1 MTKHHCAQIAQNI
14 IGHNDIYV
22 FLLRK
27 GIIMTKIV
35 VIGAGYAGV
44 LATKKLEKKLRK
56 KKLADSTQI
65 TIIDKHPYHTML
77 TELHE
82 VAACRVGEES
92 IKMNLDQIFAG
103 RKVDVVLDTVTKVDF
118 DNNQVQGKDGSYDY
132 DYLVVA
138 AGSKPTYFG
147 VEGAEEH
154 SYTLWSYDDAVKLR
168 DRIHDCFRMAAD
180 ETNPVKKKELL
191 SFYVVGAGFTGVEM
205 VGELAEYTPIL
216 CKRFGIDPE
225 DVTIVDVDGLSRPV
239 PILPEKLSNKVDR
252 RLRKMGVDVVMNA
265 SVVGVGSNFIK
276 LKKGEEV
283 TEHVAGTV
291 IWTAGIESSDITADI
306 AKEVTSGG
314 RGRITVDENLRSVDH
329 ENVYVIGDNM
339 LYTAPGEERPVPQMV
354 ENAEH
359 SAATVAK
366 NIVATI
372 TKSGKLE
379 AYAPKFHGVMVCV
392 GGRYGVARGGMAKHQ
407 INFASFFAMFAKH
420 FINIIYFIQVMGWT
434 KVFSYL
440 KHEFFTIRN
449 RRSFLGG
456 HFSNRTPSFMLVPL
470 RIWLGAV
477 WVYEGVMKV
486 LEGWLDKPMLSG
498 FFGGANSWFDSLLGR
513 VDPAAADAVSS
524 ATTAATTTAA
534 ADAVSSATTAA
545 TAAADAVASA
555 STAVAD
561 AAVSAG
567 TVIFDWNFKLFETIL
582 VSGVELVHSTISDI
596 AFKIQVPFVDRF
608 VENVVLAS
616 DSTQMFMQT
625 VIVILQILIGLGLI
639 AGCFTFLSAGVSL
652 ILQAMFVTTTG
663 LYLNTFWMIFAGL
676 ALIFGGGYT
685 LGIDYYL
692 MPFLKKKWQKV
703 KWARKWYLYND

>member
-1 MTKHHCAQIAQNI
+1 MTN
-14 IGHNDIYV
+14 
-22 FLLRK
+22 
-27 GIIMTKIV
+27 IV

-56 KKLADSTQI
+56 KKLADETQI
-65 TIIDKHPYHTML
+65 TLIDKHPYHTML

-92 IKMNLDQIFAG
+92 VKMNLDQIFAG
-103 RKVDVVLDTVTKVDF
+103 RKVNVVLDTVTKVDF
-118 DNNQVQGKDGSYDY
+118 ENNKVQGKNNAYDY

-147 VEGAEEH
+147 VEGAEEN

-180 ETNPVKKKELL
+180 ETDEAKRKELL

-216 CKRFGIDPE
+216 CKRFNIKRE

-239 PILPEKLSNKVDR
+239 PILPEKLSNKVDK

-265 SVVGVGSNFIK
+265 SVVGVGKNFIK
-276 LKKGEEV
+276 LKKNDEI

-291 IWTAGIESSDITADI
+291 IWTAGIESSEITSDI

-314 RGRITVDENLRSVDH
+314 RGRIQVDEHLRSVDH

-366 NIVATI
+366 NIMADI
-372 TKSGKLE
+372 TKQGEME
-379 AYAPKFHGVMVCV
+379 AYNPKFHGVMVCV

-434 KVFSYL
+434 KVISYL

-470 RIWLGAV
+470 RLWVGAV
-477 WVYEGVMKV
+477 WVYEGVMKI
-486 LEGWLDKPMLSG
+486 LEGWFEKPMLTG
-498 FFGGANSWFDSLLGR
+498 FFGGANTWFDTLLGR
-513 VDPAAADAVSS
+513 IDPAAADAVAS
-524 ATTAATTTAA
+524 ASTE
-534 ADAVSSATTAA
+534 AV
-545 TAAADAVASA
+545 DAVASA

-561 AAVSAG
+561 AAVQTG

-582 VSGVELVHSTISDI
+582 VSGTDLASSTLSDI
-596 AFKIQVPFVDRF
+596 AFKIQVPFVDWF
-608 VENVVLAS
+608 VNNVVLAS
-616 DSTQMFMQT
+616 DGMQMFMQIF
-625 VIVILQILIGLGLI
+625 IVIMEILIGLGLMG
-639 AGCFTFLSAGVSL
+639 GCFTFLSAGVSL
-652 ILQAMFVTTTG
+652 VLQAMFVTTTG
-663 LYLNTFWMIFAGL
+663 LYLNTFWMIFAGI
-676 ALIFGGGYT
+676 ALLIGGGYT

-692 MPFLKKKWQKV
+692 MPFLKKNWQKV

>member
-1 MTKHHCAQIAQNI
+1 MTN
-14 IGHNDIYV
+14 
-22 FLLRK
+22 
-27 GIIMTKIV
+27 IV

-56 KKLADSTQI
+56 KKLADETQI
-65 TIIDKHPYHTML
+65 TLIDKHPYHTML

-92 IKMNLDQIFAG
+92 VKMNLDQIFAG
-103 RKVDVVLDTVTKVDF
+103 RKVNVVLDTVTKVDF
-118 DNNQVQGKDGSYDY
+118 ENNKVQGKNNVYDY

-147 VEGAEEH
+147 VEGAEEN

-180 ETNPVKKKELL
+180 ETDEAKRKELL

-216 CKRFGIDPE
+216 CKRFNIKRE

-239 PILPEKLSNKVDR
+239 PILPEKLSNKVDK

-265 SVVGVGSNFIK
+265 SVVGVGKNFIK
-276 LKKGEEV
+276 LKKNDEI

-291 IWTAGIESSDITADI
+291 IWTAGIESSEITSDI

-314 RGRITVDENLRSVDH
+314 RGRIQVDEHLRSVDH

-366 NIVATI
+366 NIMADI
-372 TKSGKLE
+372 TKQGEME
-379 AYAPKFHGVMVCV
+379 AYNPKFHGVMVCV

-434 KVFSYL
+434 KVISYL

-470 RIWLGAV
+470 RLWVGAV
-477 WVYEGVMKV
+477 WVYEGVMKI
-486 LEGWLDKPMLSG
+486 LEGWFEKPMLTG
-498 FFGGANSWFDSLLGR
+498 FFGGANTWFDTLLGR
-513 VDPAAADAVSS
+513 IDPSAADAVAS
-524 ATTAATTTAA
+524 ASTE
-534 ADAVSSATTAA
+534 AV
-545 TAAADAVASA
+545 DAVASA

-561 AAVSAG
+561 VAVQTG

-582 VSGVELVHSTISDI
+582 VSGTDLASSTLSDI
-596 AFKIQVPFVDRF
+596 AFKIQVPFVDWF
-608 VENVVLAS
+608 VNNVVLAS
-616 DSTQMFMQT
+616 DGMQMFMQIF
-625 VIVILQILIGLGLI
+625 IVIMEILIGLGLMG
-639 AGCFTFLSAGVSL
+639 GCFTFLSAGVSL
-652 ILQAMFVTTTG
+652 VLQAMFVTTTG
-663 LYLNTFWMIFAGL
+663 LYLNTFWMIFAGI
-676 ALIFGGGYT
+676 ALLIGGGYT

-692 MPFLKKKWQKV
+692 MPFLKKNWQKV

>member
-1 MTKHHCAQIAQNI
+1 
-14 IGHNDIYV
+14 
-22 FLLRK
+22 
-27 GIIMTKIV
+27 MTKIV

-44 LATKKLEKKLRK
+44 LASKKLEKKLRK
-56 KKLADSTQI
+56 QKLADSTEI
-65 TIIDKHPYHTML
+65 TLIDKHPYHTML

-92 IKMNLDQIFAG
+92 VKMNLDQIFAG
-103 RKVDVVLDTVTKVDF
+103 RKVNVVLDTVTNVDF
-118 DNNQVQGKDGSYDY
+118 ENNKIQGKDGSYDY
-132 DYLVVA
+132 DYLVLA

-147 VEGAEEH
+147 VEGAEEN

-180 ETNPVKKKELL
+180 ETDVIKRRELL

-216 CKRFGIDPE
+216 CKRFNINRE

-252 RLRKMGVDVVMNA
+252 RLRKMGVEVVMGA
-265 SVVGVGSNFIK
+265 SVVGVGENFIK

-283 TEHVAGTV
+283 SQHVAGTV
-291 IWTAGIESSDITADI
+291 IWTAGIESSDITAEI
-306 AKEVTSGG
+306 ASKVTSGG
-314 RGRITVDENLRSVDH
+314 RGRIQVNENLQSVDH

-339 LYTAPGEERPVPQMV
+339 LYVAPGEERPVPQMV

-372 TKSGKLE
+372 TKKGELE
-379 AYAPKFHGVMVCV
+379 AYNPKFHGVMVCV

-470 RIWLGAV
+470 RLWLGAV
-477 WVYEGVMKV
+477 WVYEGVMKIV
-486 LEGWLDKPMLSG
+486 EGWLTTPMLAG

-513 VDPAAADAVSS
+513 IDPAAADAVAS
-524 ATTAATTTAA
+524 ASTE
-534 ADAVSSATTAA
+534 
-545 TAAADAVASA
+545 AADAVASA
-555 STAVAD
+555 STAVEGAA
-561 AAVSAG
+561 AAVQTG

-582 VSGVELVHSTISDI
+582 VSGVELAESTVSDI
-596 AFKIQVPFVDRF
+596 AFKIQVPFVDWF
-608 VENVVLAS
+608 VENVVLS
-616 DSTQMFMQT
+616 GDSMTMFMQI
-625 VIVILQILIGLGLI
+625 VIVVLQILIGLGLMG
-639 AGCFTFLSAGVSL
+639 GCFTFLSAGVSL
-652 ILQAMFVTTTG
+652 VLQAMFVTTTG
-663 LYLNTFWMIFAGL
+663 LYLNTFWMIFASV
-676 ALIFGGGYT
+676 ALLFGGGYT

-692 MPFLKKKWQKV
+692 MPFLKSKWQKV

>member
-1 MTKHHCAQIAQNI
+1 MT
-14 IGHNDIYV
+14 
-22 FLLRK
+22 R
-27 GIIMTKIV
+27 IV

-56 KKLADSTQI
+56 KKLANETEI
-65 TIIDKHPYHTML
+65 TLIDKHPYHTML

-92 IKMNLDQIFAG
+92 VKMNLDQIFAG
-103 RKVDVVLDTVTKVDF
+103 RKVNVVLDTVTKVDF
-118 DNNQVQGKDGSYDY
+118 AGNRVEGKNGQYEY

-147 VEGAEEH
+147 VEGAKEY

-168 DRIHDCFRMAAD
+168 DRIHNCFRMAAD
-180 ETNPVKKKELL
+180 ETDAAKRKELL

-216 CKRFGIDPE
+216 CKRFNIKQE
-225 DVTIVDVDGLSRPV
+225 EVTIVDVDGLSRPV

-252 RLRKMGVDVVMNA
+252 RLKKMGVDVVMST
-265 SVVGVGSNFIK
+265 SVVGVGANFIK
-276 LKKGEEV
+276 LKKGEEI

-291 IWTAGIESSDITADI
+291 IWTAGIESSDITSEI

-314 RGRITVDENLRSVDH
+314 RGRLQVDENLRCVDH

-372 TKSGKLE
+372 TKSDELE
-379 AYAPKFHGVMVCV
+379 AYNPKFHGVMVCV

-470 RIWLGAV
+470 RLWLGAV

-486 LEGWLDKPMLSG
+486 VEGWLDKPMLSG
-498 FFGGANSWFDSLLGR
+498 FFGGANTWFDTLLGR
-513 VDPAAADAVSS
+513 IDPAAVDAVAS
-524 ATTAATTTAA
+524 ASTEAAG
-534 ADAVSSATTAA
+534 
-545 TAAADAVASA
+545 AADAVASA
-555 STAVAD
+555 STAVAGAAD
-561 AAVSAG
+561 AVVSTG

-582 VSGVELVHSTISDI
+582 VSGVDLAESTVSDI
-596 AFKIQVPFVDRF
+596 AFKLQVPFVDWF
-608 VENVVLAS
+608 VTNVVLAS
-616 DSTQMFMQT
+616 DGMQMFMQI
-625 VIVILQILIGLGLI
+625 VIVILQILIGLGLMG
-639 AGCFTFLSAGVSL
+639 GCFTFLSAGVSL
-652 ILQAMFVTTTG
+652 VLQAMFVTTTG
-663 LYLNTFWMIFAGL
+663 LYLNTFWMIFAGI
-676 ALIFGGGYT
+676 ALLFGGGYT

-692 MPFLKKKWQKV
+692 MPFLKKKWQNV

>member
-1 MTKHHCAQIAQNI
+1 MTN
-14 IGHNDIYV
+14 
-22 FLLRK
+22 
-27 GIIMTKIV
+27 IV

-56 KKLADSTQI
+56 KKLADETQI
-65 TIIDKHPYHTML
+65 TLIDKHPYHTML

-92 IKMNLDQIFAG
+92 VKMNLDQIFAG
-103 RKVDVVLDTVTKVDF
+103 RKVNVVLDTVTKVDF
-118 DNNQVQGKDGSYDY
+118 ENNKVQGKNNVYDY

-147 VEGAEEH
+147 VEGAEEN

-180 ETNPVKKKELL
+180 ETDEAKRKELL

-216 CKRFGIDPE
+216 CKRFNIKRE

-239 PILPEKLSNKVDR
+239 PILPEKLSNKVDK

-265 SVVGVGSNFIK
+265 SVVGVGKNFIK
-276 LKKGEEV
+276 LKKNDEI

-291 IWTAGIESSDITADI
+291 IWTAGIESSEITSDI

-314 RGRITVDENLRSVDH
+314 RGRIQVDEHLRSVDH

-366 NIVATI
+366 NIMADI
-372 TKSGKLE
+372 TKQGEME
-379 AYAPKFHGVMVCV
+379 AYNPKFHGVMVCV

-434 KVFSYL
+434 KVISYL

-470 RIWLGAV
+470 RLWVGAV
-477 WVYEGVMKV
+477 WVYEGVMKI
-486 LEGWLDKPMLSG
+486 LEGWFEKPMLTG
-498 FFGGANSWFDSLLGR
+498 FFGGANTWFDTLLGR
-513 VDPAAADAVSS
+513 IDPAAADAVAS
-524 ATTAATTTAA
+524 ASTE
-534 ADAVSSATTAA
+534 AV
-545 TAAADAVASA
+545 DAVASA

-561 AAVSAG
+561 AAVQTG

-582 VSGVELVHSTISDI
+582 VSGTDLASSTLSDI
-596 AFKIQVPFVDRF
+596 AFKIQVPFVDWF
-608 VENVVLAS
+608 VNNVVLAS
-616 DSTQMFMQT
+616 DGM
-625 VIVILQILIGLGLI
+625 
-639 AGCFTFLSAGVSL
+639 
-652 ILQAMFVTTTG
+652 
-663 LYLNTFWMIFAGL
+663 
-676 ALIFGGGYT
+676 
-685 LGIDYYL
+685 
-692 MPFLKKKWQKV
+692 
-703 KWARKWYLYND
+703 

>member
-1 MTKHHCAQIAQNI
+1 MTN
-14 IGHNDIYV
+14 
-22 FLLRK
+22 
-27 GIIMTKIV
+27 IV

-56 KKLADSTQI
+56 KKLADETQI
-65 TIIDKHPYHTML
+65 TLIDKHPYHTML

-92 IKMNLDQIFAG
+92 VKMNLDQIFAG
-103 RKVDVVLDTVTKVDF
+103 RKVNVVLDTVTKVDF
-118 DNNQVQGKDGSYDY
+118 ENNKVQGKNNVYDY

-147 VEGAEEH
+147 VEGAEEN

-180 ETNPVKKKELL
+180 ETDEAKRKELL

-216 CKRFGIDPE
+216 CKRFNIKRE

-239 PILPEKLSNKVDR
+239 PILPEKLSNKVDK

-265 SVVGVGSNFIK
+265 SVVGVGKNFIK
-276 LKKGEEV
+276 LKKNDEI

-291 IWTAGIESSDITADI
+291 IWTAGIESSEITSDI

-314 RGRITVDENLRSVDH
+314 RGRIQVDEHLRSVDH

-366 NIVATI
+366 NIMADI
-372 TKSGKLE
+372 TKQGEME
-379 AYAPKFHGVMVCV
+379 AYNPKFHGVMVCV

-434 KVFSYL
+434 KVISYL

-470 RIWLGAV
+470 RLWVGAV
-477 WVYEGVMKV
+477 WVYEGVMKI
-486 LEGWLDKPMLSG
+486 LEGWFEKPMLTG
-498 FFGGANSWFDSLLGR
+498 FFGGANTWFDTLLGR
-513 VDPAAADAVSS
+513 IDPAAADAVAS
-524 ATTAATTTAA
+524 ASTE
-534 ADAVSSATTAA
+534 AV
-545 TAAADAVASA
+545 DAVASA

-561 AAVSAG
+561 VAVQTG

-582 VSGVELVHSTISDI
+582 VSGTDLASSTLSDI
-596 AFKIQVPFVDRF
+596 AFKIQVPFVDWF
-608 VENVVLAS
+608 VNNVVLAS
-616 DSTQMFMQT
+616 DGMQMFMQIF
-625 VIVILQILIGLGLI
+625 IVIMEILIGLGLMG
-639 AGCFTFLSAGVSL
+639 GCFTFLSAGVSL
-652 ILQAMFVTTTG
+652 VLQAMFVTTTG
-663 LYLNTFWMIFAGL
+663 LYLNTFWMIFAGI
-676 ALIFGGGYT
+676 ALLIGGGYT

-692 MPFLKKKWQKV
+692 MPFLKKNWQKV

>member
-1 MTKHHCAQIAQNI
+1 MTN
-14 IGHNDIYV
+14 
-22 FLLRK
+22 
-27 GIIMTKIV
+27 IV

-56 KKLADSTQI
+56 KKLADETQI
-65 TIIDKHPYHTML
+65 TLIDKHPYHTML

-92 IKMNLDQIFAG
+92 VKMNLDQIFAG
-103 RKVDVVLDTVTKVDF
+103 RKVNVVLDTVTKVDF
-118 DNNQVQGKDGSYDY
+118 ENCKVQGKNNAYDY

-147 VEGAEEH
+147 VEGAEEN

-180 ETNPVKKKELL
+180 ETDEAKRKELL

-216 CKRFGIDPE
+216 CKRFNIKRE

-239 PILPEKLSNKVDR
+239 PILPEKLSNKVDK

-265 SVVGVGSNFIK
+265 SVVGVGKNFIK
-276 LKKGEEV
+276 LKKNDEV

-291 IWTAGIESSDITADI
+291 IWTAGIESSEITSDI

-314 RGRITVDENLRSVDH
+314 RGRIQVDEHLRSVDH

-366 NIVATI
+366 NIMADI
-372 TKSGKLE
+372 TKKGEME
-379 AYAPKFHGVMVCV
+379 AYNPKFHGVMVCV

-434 KVFSYL
+434 KVISYL

-470 RIWLGAV
+470 RLWVGAV
-477 WVYEGVMKV
+477 WVYEGVMKI
-486 LEGWLDKPMLSG
+486 LEGWFEKPMLTG
-498 FFGGANSWFDSLLGR
+498 FFGGANTWFDTLLGR
-513 VDPAAADAVSS
+513 IDPAAADAVAS
-524 ATTAATTTAA
+524 ASTE
-534 ADAVSSATTAA
+534 AV
-545 TAAADAVASA
+545 DAVASA

-561 AAVSAG
+561 AAVQTG

-582 VSGVELVHSTISDI
+582 VSGTDLASSTLSDI
-596 AFKIQVPFVDRF
+596 AFKIQVPFVDWF
-608 VENVVLAS
+608 VNNVVLAS
-616 DSTQMFMQT
+616 DGMQMFMQIF
-625 VIVILQILIGLGLI
+625 IVIMEILIGLGLMG
-639 AGCFTFLSAGVSL
+639 GCFTFLSAGVSL
-652 ILQAMFVTTTG
+652 VLQAMFVTTTG
-663 LYLNTFWMIFAGL
+663 LYLNTFWMIFAGI
-676 ALIFGGGYT
+676 ALLIGGGYT

-692 MPFLKKKWQKV
+692 MPFLKKNWQKV

>member
-1 MTKHHCAQIAQNI
+1 
-14 IGHNDIYV
+14 
-22 FLLRK
+22 
-27 GIIMTKIV
+27 MTKIV

-56 KKLADSTQI
+56 KKMADSTQI
-65 TIIDKHPYHTML
+65 TLIDKHPYHTML

-92 IKMNLDQIFAG
+92 VKMNLDQIFAG
-103 RKVDVVLDTVTKVDF
+103 RKVNVVLDTVTNVDF
-118 DNNQVQGKDGSYDY
+118 KNNRVDGKNGQYDY

-147 VEGAEEH
+147 VEGAEEN
-154 SYTLWSYDDAVKLR
+154 SYSLWSYDDAVKLR

-180 ETNPVKKKELL
+180 ETDPAKKKELL

-216 CKRFGIDPE
+216 CKRFNINRK

-265 SVVGVGSNFIK
+265 SVVGVGKNFIK
-276 LKKGEEV
+276 LKKNDEI

-291 IWTAGIESSDITADI
+291 IWTAGIESSEITSEI

-314 RGRITVDENLRSVDH
+314 RGRIQVDENLRSVDH
-329 ENVYVIGDNM
+329 KNVYVIGDNM

-366 NIVATI
+366 NIVSEI

-379 AYAPKFHGVMVCV
+379 AYNPKFHGVMVCV

-434 KVFSYL
+434 KIISYL

-449 RRSFLGG
+449 NRSFLGG
-456 HFSNRTPSFMLVPL
+456 HFSNKTPSFMLVPL
-470 RIWLGAV
+470 RLWLGAV
-477 WVYEGVMKV
+477 WVYEGVMKIV
-486 LEGWLDKPMLSG
+486 EGWLTKPMLSG
-498 FFGGANSWFDSLLGR
+498 FFGGANAWFDSLLGR
-513 VDPAAADAVSS
+513 VTETADAVAS
-524 ATTAATTTAA
+524 ASTEVVATVDATASASTAA
-534 ADAVSSATTAA
+534 AAG
-545 TAAADAVASA
+545 AADAVASA
-555 STAVAD
+555 STAVSSAAGAAAD
-561 AAVSAG
+561 AVASTG

-582 VSGVELVHSTISDI
+582 VSGTDLVHSTISDI
-596 AFKIQVPFVDRF
+596 AFKIQVPFVDWF

-616 DSTQMFMQT
+616 DGMTMFMQIL
-625 VIVILQILIGLGLI
+625 IVVLQILIGLGLMG
-639 AGCFTFLSAGVSL
+639 GCFTFLSALVSL
-652 ILQAMFVTTTG
+652 VLQVMFVTTTG

-676 ALIFGGGYT
+676 ALVFGGGYT

>member
-1 MTKHHCAQIAQNI
+1 MTN
-14 IGHNDIYV
+14 
-22 FLLRK
+22 
-27 GIIMTKIV
+27 IV

-56 KKLADSTQI
+56 KKLADETQI
-65 TIIDKHPYHTML
+65 ILIDKHPYHTML

-92 IKMNLDQIFAG
+92 VKMNLDQIFAG
-103 RKVDVVLDTVTKVDF
+103 RKVNVVLDTVTKVDF
-118 DNNQVQGKDGSYDY
+118 ENCKVQGKNNAYDY

-147 VEGAEEH
+147 VEGAEEN

-180 ETNPVKKKELL
+180 ETDEAKRKELL

-216 CKRFGIDPE
+216 CKRFNIKRE

-239 PILPEKLSNKVDR
+239 PILPEKLSNKVDK

-265 SVVGVGSNFIK
+265 SVVGVGKNFIK
-276 LKKGEEV
+276 LKKNDEI

-291 IWTAGIESSDITADI
+291 IWTAGIESSEITSDI

-314 RGRITVDENLRSVDH
+314 RGRIQVDEHLRSADH

-366 NIVATI
+366 NIMADI
-372 TKSGKLE
+372 TKQGEME
-379 AYAPKFHGVMVCV
+379 AYNPKFHGVMVCV

-434 KVFSYL
+434 KVISYL

-470 RIWLGAV
+470 RLWVGAV
-477 WVYEGVMKV
+477 WVYEGVMKI
-486 LEGWLDKPMLSG
+486 LEGWFEKPMLTG
-498 FFGGANSWFDSLLGR
+498 FFGGANTWFDTLLGR
-513 VDPAAADAVSS
+513 IDPAAADAVAS
-524 ATTAATTTAA
+524 ASTE
-534 ADAVSSATTAA
+534 AV
-545 TAAADAVASA
+545 DAVASA

-561 AAVSAG
+561 AAVQTG

-582 VSGVELVHSTISDI
+582 VSGTDLASSTLSDI
-596 AFKIQVPFVDRF
+596 AFKIQVPFVDWF
-608 VENVVLAS
+608 VNNVVLAS
-616 DSTQMFMQT
+616 DGMQMFMQIF
-625 VIVILQILIGLGLI
+625 IVIMEILIGLGLMG
-639 AGCFTFLSAGVSL
+639 GCFTFLSAGVSL
-652 ILQAMFVTTTG
+652 VLQAMFVTTTG
-663 LYLNTFWMIFAGL
+663 LYLNTFWMIFAGI
-676 ALIFGGGYT
+676 ALLIGGGYT

-692 MPFLKKKWQKV
+692 MPFLKKNWQKV

>member
-1 MTKHHCAQIAQNI
+1 MTN
-14 IGHNDIYV
+14 
-22 FLLRK
+22 
-27 GIIMTKIV
+27 IV

-56 KKLADSTQI
+56 KKLADETQI
-65 TIIDKHPYHTML
+65 TLIDKHPYHTML

-92 IKMNLDQIFAG
+92 VKMNLDQIFAG
-103 RKVDVVLDTVTKVDF
+103 RKVNVVLDTVTKVDF
-118 DNNQVQGKDGSYDY
+118 ENNKVQGKNNVYDY

-147 VEGAEEH
+147 VEGAEEN

-180 ETNPVKKKELL
+180 ETDEAKRKELL

-216 CKRFGIDPE
+216 CKRFNIKRE

-239 PILPEKLSNKVDR
+239 PILPEKLSNKVDK

-265 SVVGVGSNFIK
+265 SVVGVGKNFIK
-276 LKKGEEV
+276 LKKNDEI

-291 IWTAGIESSDITADI
+291 IWTAGIESSEITSDI

-314 RGRITVDENLRSVDH
+314 RGRIQVDEHLRSVDH

-339 LYTAPGEERPVPQMV
+339 LYTASGEERPVPQMV

-366 NIVATI
+366 NIMADI
-372 TKSGKLE
+372 TKQGEME
-379 AYAPKFHGVMVCV
+379 AYNPKFHGVMVCV

-434 KVFSYL
+434 KVISYL

-470 RIWLGAV
+470 RLWVGAV
-477 WVYEGVMKV
+477 WVYEGVMKI
-486 LEGWLDKPMLSG
+486 LEGWFEKPMLTG
-498 FFGGANSWFDSLLGR
+498 FFGGANTWFDTLLGR
-513 VDPAAADAVSS
+513 IDPAAADAVAS
-524 ATTAATTTAA
+524 ASTE
-534 ADAVSSATTAA
+534 AV
-545 TAAADAVASA
+545 DAVASA

-561 AAVSAG
+561 VAVQTG

-582 VSGVELVHSTISDI
+582 VSGTDLASSTLSDI
-596 AFKIQVPFVDRF
+596 AFKIQVPFVDWF
-608 VENVVLAS
+608 VNNVVLAS
-616 DSTQMFMQT
+616 DGMQMFMQIF
-625 VIVILQILIGLGLI
+625 IVIMEILIGLGLMG
-639 AGCFTFLSAGVSL
+639 GCFTFLSAGVSL
-652 ILQAMFVTTTG
+652 VLQAMFVTTTG
-663 LYLNTFWMIFAGL
+663 LYLNTFWMIFAGI
-676 ALIFGGGYT
+676 ALLIGGGYT

-692 MPFLKKKWQKV
+692 MPFLKKNWQKV

>member
-1 MTKHHCAQIAQNI
+1 
-14 IGHNDIYV
+14 
-22 FLLRK
+22 
-27 GIIMTKIV
+27 
-35 VIGAGYAGV
+35 GV

-56 KKLADSTQI
+56 KKLADETQI
-65 TIIDKHPYHTML
+65 TLIDKHPYHTML

-92 IKMNLDQIFAG
+92 VKMNLDQIFAG
-103 RKVDVVLDTVTKVDF
+103 RKVNVVLDTVTKVDF
-118 DNNQVQGKDGSYDY
+118 ENNKVQGKNNVYDY

-147 VEGAEEH
+147 VEGAEEN

-180 ETNPVKKKELL
+180 ETDEAKRKELL

-216 CKRFGIDPE
+216 CKRFNIKRE

-239 PILPEKLSNKVDR
+239 PILPEKLSNKVDK

-265 SVVGVGSNFIK
+265 SVVGVGKNFIK
-276 LKKGEEV
+276 LKKNDEV

-291 IWTAGIESSDITADI
+291 IWTAGIESSEITSDI

-314 RGRITVDENLRSVDH
+314 RGRIQVDEHLRSVDH

-366 NIVATI
+366 NIMADI
-372 TKSGKLE
+372 TKQGEME
-379 AYAPKFHGVMVCV
+379 AYNPKFHGVMVCV

-434 KVFSYL
+434 KVISYL

-470 RIWLGAV
+470 RLWVGAV
-477 WVYEGVMKV
+477 WVYEGVMKI
-486 LEGWLDKPMLSG
+486 LEGWFEKPMLTG
-498 FFGGANSWFDSLLGR
+498 FFGGANTWFDTLLGR
-513 VDPAAADAVSS
+513 IDPAAADAVAS
-524 ATTAATTTAA
+524 ASTE
-534 ADAVSSATTAA
+534 AV
-545 TAAADAVASA
+545 DAVASA

-561 AAVSAG
+561 AAVQTG

-582 VSGVELVHSTISDI
+582 VSGTD
-596 AFKIQVPFVDRF
+596 
-608 VENVVLAS
+608 LAS
-616 DSTQMFMQT
+616 
-625 VIVILQILIGLGLI
+625 
-639 AGCFTFLSAGVSL
+639 
-652 ILQAMFVTTTG
+652 
-663 LYLNTFWMIFAGL
+663 
-676 ALIFGGGYT
+676 
-685 LGIDYYL
+685 
-692 MPFLKKKWQKV
+692 
-703 KWARKWYLYND
+703 

>member
-1 MTKHHCAQIAQNI
+1 
-14 IGHNDIYV
+14 
-22 FLLRK
+22 
-27 GIIMTKIV
+27 MTKIV

-92 IKMNLDQIFAG
+92 VKMNLNQIFAG
-103 RKVDVVLDTVTKVDF
+103 RKVNVVLDTVTKVDF
-118 DNNQVQGKDGSYDY
+118 ASNKVQGKNGQYDY

-147 VEGAEEH
+147 VEGAEEN

-168 DRIHDCFRMAAD
+168 DRIHDCFRLAAD
-180 ETNPVKKKELL
+180 ETDPRKKKELL

-216 CKRFGIDPE
+216 CKRFGINRE

-239 PILPEKLSNKVDR
+239 PILPEKLSNKVDK
-252 RLRKMGVDVVMNA
+252 RLKKMGVDVVMNA
-265 SVVGVGSNFIK
+265 SVVGVGKNFIK
-276 LKKGEEV
+276 LKKNDQV

-291 IWTAGIESSDITADI
+291 IWTAGIESSEITSDI

-314 RGRITVDENLRSVDH
+314 RGRIQVDENLRSVDH

-372 TKSGKLE
+372 TKSGEME
-379 AYAPKFHGVMVCV
+379 AYNPKFHGVMVCV
-392 GGRYGVARGGMAKHQ
+392 GGRYGVARGGLAKHQ

-420 FINIIYFIQVMGWT
+420 FINIIYFIQVMGWA

-470 RIWLGAV
+470 RLWLGAV
-477 WVYEGVMKV
+477 WVYEGVMKIV
-486 LEGWLDKPMLSG
+486 EGWLTKPMLSG

-513 VDPAAADAVSS
+513 IDPAAADAVAS
-524 ATTAATTTAA
+524 ASTEVAE
-534 ADAVSSATTAA
+534 
-545 TAAADAVASA
+545 AADAVASA
-555 STAVAD
+555 STAVAGAAD
-561 AAVSAG
+561 AAVQTG

-582 VSGVELVHSTISDI
+582 VSGKALAESTISDI
-596 AFKIQVPFVDRF
+596 AFKIQVPFVDWF
-608 VENVVLAS
+608 VENVVLGT
-616 DSTQMFMQT
+616 DTMTMFMQIF
-625 VIVILQILIGLGLI
+625 IVVLQILIGLGLMG
-639 AGCFTFLSAGVSL
+639 GCFTFLSAIVSL
-652 ILQAMFVTTTG
+652 VLQVMFVTTTG

-676 ALIFGGGYT
+676 ALVFGGGYT

>member
-1 MTKHHCAQIAQNI
+1 MTN
-14 IGHNDIYV
+14 
-22 FLLRK
+22 
-27 GIIMTKIV
+27 IV

-56 KKLADSTQI
+56 KKLADETQI
-65 TIIDKHPYHTML
+65 TLIDKHPYHTML

-92 IKMNLDQIFAG
+92 VKMNLDQIFAG
-103 RKVDVVLDTVTKVDF
+103 RKVNVVLDTVTKVDF
-118 DNNQVQGKDGSYDY
+118 ENNKVQGKNNVYDY

-147 VEGAEEH
+147 VEGAEEN

-180 ETNPVKKKELL
+180 ETDEAKRKELL

-216 CKRFGIDPE
+216 CKRFNIKRE

-239 PILPEKLSNKVDR
+239 PILPEKLSNKVDK

-265 SVVGVGSNFIK
+265 SVVGVGKNFIK
-276 LKKGEEV
+276 LKKNDEI

-291 IWTAGIESSDITADI
+291 IWTAGIESSEITSDI

-314 RGRITVDENLRSVDH
+314 RGRIQVDEHLRSVDH

-366 NIVATI
+366 NIMADI
-372 TKSGKLE
+372 TKQGEME
-379 AYAPKFHGVMVCV
+379 AYNPKFHGVMVCV

-434 KVFSYL
+434 KVISYL

-470 RIWLGAV
+470 RLWVGAV
-477 WVYEGVMKV
+477 WVYEGVMKI
-486 LEGWLDKPMLSG
+486 LEGWFEKPMLTG
-498 FFGGANSWFDSLLGR
+498 FFGGANTWFDTLLGR
-513 VDPAAADAVSS
+513 IDPAAADAVAS
-524 ATTAATTTAA
+524 ASTE
-534 ADAVSSATTAA
+534 AV
-545 TAAADAVASA
+545 DAVASA

-561 AAVSAG
+561 AAVQTG

-582 VSGVELVHSTISDI
+582 VSGTDLASSTLSDI
-596 AFKIQVPFVDRF
+596 AFKIQVPFVDWF
-608 VENVVLAS
+608 VNNVVLAS
-616 DSTQMFMQT
+616 DGMQMFMQIF
-625 VIVILQILIGLGLI
+625 IVIMEILIGLGLMG
-639 AGCFTFLSAGVSL
+639 GCFTFLSAGVSL
-652 ILQAMFVTTTG
+652 VLQAMFVTTTG
-663 LYLNTFWMIFAGL
+663 LYLNTFWMIFAGI
-676 ALIFGGGYT
+676 ALLIGGGYT

-692 MPFLKKKWQKV
+692 MPFLKKNWQKV

>member
-1 MTKHHCAQIAQNI
+1 
-14 IGHNDIYV
+14 
-22 FLLRK
+22 
-27 GIIMTKIV
+27 MTKIV

-118 DNNQVQGKDGSYDY
+118 NNNKVQGENGQYEY

-138 AGSKPTYFG
+138 AGSKPTFFG
-147 VEGAEEH
+147 VEGAEEN

-168 DRIHDCFRMAAD
+168 DRIHDCFRLAAD
-180 ETNPVKKKELL
+180 ETNPAKKKELL

-216 CKRFGIDPE
+216 CKRFNIKQE

-239 PILPEKLSNKVDR
+239 PILPEKLSNKVDK

-265 SVVGVGSNFIK
+265 SVVGVGKNFIK
-276 LKKGEEV
+276 LKKNDEV

-291 IWTAGIESSDITADI
+291 IWTAGIESSEITADM

-314 RGRITVDENLRSVDH
+314 RGRLTVDENLRSVDH

-372 TKSGKLE
+372 TKQGELE
-379 AYAPKFHGVMVCV
+379 AYNPKFHGVMVCV

-449 RRSFLGG
+449 NRSFLGG

-477 WVYEGVMKV
+477 WVFEGVMKI
-486 LEGWLDKPMLSG
+486 LEGWLTTPMLSG

-513 VDPAAADAVSS
+513 VDPAAADAVAS
-524 ATTAATTTAA
+524 ASAGAAAA
-534 ADAVSSATTAA
+534 ADAVASASTG
-545 TAAADAVASA
+545 AAAAADAVASASTGAVDAVASA

-582 VSGVELVHSTISDI
+582 VSGTELAHSTISDI
-596 AFKIQVPFVDRF
+596 AFKIQVPFVDWF

-616 DSTQMFMQT
+616 DGMQMFMQIL
-625 VIVILQILIGLGLI
+625 IVVLQILIGLGLI
-639 AGCFTFLSAGVSL
+639 GGCFTFLSAGVSL
-652 ILQAMFVTTTG
+652 VLQAMFVTTTG

-676 ALIFGGGYT
+676 ALLFGGGYT

-692 MPFLKKKWQKV
+692 MPFLKKHWKKV